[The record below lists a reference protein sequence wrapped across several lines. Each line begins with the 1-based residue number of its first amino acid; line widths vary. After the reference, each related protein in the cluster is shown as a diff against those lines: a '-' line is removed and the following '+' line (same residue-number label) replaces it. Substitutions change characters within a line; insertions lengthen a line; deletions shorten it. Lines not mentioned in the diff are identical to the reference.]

1 MRDGLASGAALSA
14 DEVNYD
20 TGHSDEVK
28 RLIARRIPETIDTLI
43 ATHNEVC
50 DVAEGLKDRYI
61 MSKEQKDQQLLY
73 ENLAKDA
80 ILQSLKKVTNSI
92 ADLTVSFDRV
102 FDEQLA
108 RTDALSCQ
116 TETIH
121 TKIAITK
128 EAANVAAINGY
139 KLTSKRVAE
148 PVISSGSNN
157 EGSSSIALALVAAYE
172 NGYLGL
178 LSPKNV
184 RFGSGEEGEGVD
196 TTLTVGVRESAAE
209 SQALPTQEEAYAKIV
224 RRSVDERLRA
234 FSSRYRAEE

>member
-128 EAANVAAINGY
+128 EAVNVAAINGY

-148 PVISSGSNN
+148 PVSSSGSNN

-178 LSPKNV
+178 LPKNV
-184 RFGSGEEGEGVD
+184 RFGSGEGGVD